1 MKVEKI
7 NKNVGEVL
15 NFIGEK
21 DLGIEEKIA
30 VLKSAADLL
39 MQVLTMETTVLSMQ
53 KIIELNLN
61 KLK

>member
-15 NFIGEK
+15 NFIDEK

-39 MQVLTMETTVLSMQ
+39 MQVLIMETTILSMQ
-53 KIIELNLN
+53 KVIELNLN